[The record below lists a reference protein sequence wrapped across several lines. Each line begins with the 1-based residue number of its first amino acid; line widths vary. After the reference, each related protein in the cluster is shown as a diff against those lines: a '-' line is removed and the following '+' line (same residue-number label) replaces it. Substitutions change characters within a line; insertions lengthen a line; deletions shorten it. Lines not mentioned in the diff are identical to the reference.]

1 MKQTERIA
9 KMEQSRIASEEVL
22 KNLSDAL
29 TAYERNQKDLAKLS
43 DYYGSTLWMKDFED
57 DEAGKLP
64 KDLKRGVLSEDTL
77 FDLITDHHELV
88 LRMARIVT
96 KAIEGNML

>member
-1 MKQTERIA
+1 M
-9 KMEQSRIASEEVL
+9 KMELNVF
-22 KNLSDAL
+22 K
-29 TAYERNQKDLAKLS
+29 
-43 DYYGSTLWMKDFED
+43 
-57 DEAGKLP
+57 
-64 KDLKRGVLSEDTL
+64 DTL